1 MDYTK
6 FDDDLM
12 SNGYGNED
20 CLDMAELDR
29 WNDFRCDVPENIVCQ
44 KKAIRF
50 DDLTDYNR
58 AEVVCKELGAELPN
72 IHSEAE
78 NAAIHALDV
87 PNQRL
92 RLGAT
97 RFGSGKYDFKWSNGS
112 PMDFTKFD
120 DASMG
125 NSYGYENCLD
135 MAEVD
140 RWNDVRCDM
149 PEIIVCQKK
158 GSHISTGK

>member
-1 MDYTK
+1 MVAK
-6 FDDDLM
+6 ILLL
-12 SNGYGNED
+12 SAAIAAVA
-20 CLDMAELDR
+20 AELGCEDG
-29 WNDFRCDVPENIVCQ
+29 WTLGKGTDQCY
-44 KKAIRF
+44 KRF